1 MGVLAGKTESL
12 VLLVGDGISDTQK
25 SLINKREFRNI
36 TQIGGNGNEKAFS
49 EVENLVK

>member
-1 MGVLAGKTESL
+1 MQVRQNLCT
-12 VLLVGDGISDTQK
+12 IDTR
-25 SLINKREFRNI
+25 LINKREFRNI